1 MLKQYRGGNLLFNRT
16 NINIALEALFENKFR
31 SGLTALGII
40 FGVAAVITML
50 AIGNG
55 AQQQIIEQIEQVGA
69 KNIIIR
75 PKNIGNIEEEDHVTK
90 KYSPKLSIGDVTAI
104 SSVLPEIEQLTPFV
118 SYETSAIANGK
129 KKNCNLVGVNANY
142 FSIYNLKIDKGVVFS
157 ELQEK
162 NSDAVCLIGSTLA
175 IKLFAG
181 KNPIGQTLKT
191 SRLQLSV
198 IGIISPGDNIGESLL
213 NIGMNNYNDEIFVP
227 INTALRRFKDR
238 GRITEKLLQSR
249 SNNDD
254 DENSA
259 KKNEDEITDQIEKII
274 IGITNTDNMSESVDI
289 LYRLLYRRHNEV
301 EDFEIVV
308 PEQILQ
314 QKKQTD
320 DIFNILLGVIAG
332 ISLLVG
338 GIGIMNIMLA
348 SVLERIRE
356 IGLRMSIGAKKKDIK
371 EQFIYEAGLISL
383 FGGIIGIL
391 LGILLSYLAEWI
403 TDTPTIISLWSIIIS
418 FFVSAL
424 IGIIF
429 GYIPA
434 KKAAEQ
440 DPVHSLRHD

>member
-1 MLKQYRGGNLLFNRT
+1 MFNQT
-16 NINIALEALFENKFR
+16 NINIAFEALLENKFR

-50 AIGNG
+50 AIGKG

-75 PKNIGNIEEEDHVTK
+75 PKVIGNIEQEDDVTK
-90 KYSPKLSIGDVTAI
+90 KYSPKLTVNDVKAI
-104 SSVLPEIEQLTPFV
+104 KSVLPRIEKITPFI

-129 KKNCNLVGVNANY
+129 KKNCNLVGVSLEY
-142 FSIYNLKIDKGVVFS
+142 FSIYNLALDKGSFFS

-162 NSDAVCLIGSTLA
+162 NSDAVCLIGSNLA
-175 IKLFAG
+175 TKLFAG
-181 KNPIGQTLKT
+181 KNPIGKTLKT
-191 SRLQLSV
+191 NKLQLTI
-198 IGIISPGDNIGESLL
+198 IGIIAPGKTIGESLQ
-213 NIGMNNYNDEIFVP
+213 NIGMNNYNDEIFIP
-227 INTALRRFKDR
+227 IHTALRRYKDR
-238 GRITEKLLQSR
+238 ARITEKTLTE
-249 SNNDD
+249 ND
-254 DENSA
+254 
-259 KKNEDEITDQIEKII
+259 NEDSKPDKSEITDQIEKIV
-274 IGITNTDNMSESVDI
+274 IGIQKTENMSESVDI
-289 LYRLLYRRHNEV
+289 LYRMLYRRHNKV

-320 DIFNILLGVIAG
+320 DIFNILLGVIAA

-348 SVLERIRE
+348 SVLERIKE

-371 EQFIYEAGLISL
+371 EQFVYEAGLISL
-383 FGGIIGIL
+383 IGGIIGVI
-391 LGILLSYLAEWI
+391 LGIFLSYLAEWI
-403 TDTPTIISLWSIIIS
+403 TGTPTIISLWSVFIS
-418 FFVSAL
+418 FFVSGF
-424 IGIIF
+424 IGVIF

-440 DPVHSLRHD
+440 DPVNSLRHN

>member
-1 MLKQYRGGNLLFNRT
+1 MINKT
-16 NINIALEALFENKFR
+16 NINIAFEALFENKFR

-75 PKNIGNIEEEDHVTK
+75 PKVIGNVEEEDNVTK
-90 KYSPKLSIGDVTAI
+90 KYSPKMNMSDLYAI
-104 SSVLPEIEQLTPFV
+104 ESVLPKIDQLTPFV
-118 SYETSAIANGK
+118 SYETAAIANGK
-129 KKNCNLVGVNANY
+129 KKNCNLVGVTANY
-142 FSIYNLKIDKGVVFS
+142 FTIYNLKLDKGSIFS

-162 NSDAVCLIGSTLA
+162 NSDAVCIIGSTLA
-175 IKLFAG
+175 AKLFAG

-198 IGIISPGDNIGESLL
+198 IGIISPGNSIGESLQS
-213 NIGMNNYNDEIFVP
+213 IGMNNYNDEIFIP
-227 INTALRRFKDR
+227 INTALRRYKDR
-238 GRITEKLLQSR
+238 ARITEKSLQVNN
-249 SNNDD
+249 NNDD
-254 DENSA
+254 GEEKPKKDNS
-259 KKNEDEITDQIEKII
+259 EITDQIEKII
-274 IGITNTDNMSESVDI
+274 IGIINTDNMSQSVDI
-289 LYRLLYRRHNEV
+289 LYRLLLRRHNEV

-348 SVLERIRE
+348 SVYERIRE

-371 EQFIYEAGLISL
+371 EQFVYEAGLISL
-383 FGGIIGIL
+383 IGGIIGII
-391 LGILLSYLAEWI
+391 LGIILSYLAEWI
-403 TDTPTIISLWSIIIS
+403 TGTPTIISIWSIVVS
-418 FFVSAL
+418 FFVSAF

>member
-1 MLKQYRGGNLLFNRT
+1 MFNQT
-16 NINIALEALFENKFR
+16 NINIALEALLENKFR

-75 PKNIGNIEEEDHVTK
+75 PKLIGNIEQEDNVTK
-90 KYSPKLSIGDVTAI
+90 KYSPKLTINDVKAI
-104 SSVLPEIEQLTPFV
+104 KSVLPGIEKMTPFI

-129 KKNCNLVGVNANY
+129 KKNCNLVGVSLQY
-142 FSIYNLKIDKGVVFS
+142 FSIYNLSLDKGSFFS

-162 NSDAVCLIGSTLA
+162 NSDAVCLIGSNLA
-175 IKLFAG
+175 TKLFAG
-181 KNPIGQTLKT
+181 KNPIGKTLKT
-191 SRLQLSV
+191 NKLQLTV
-198 IGIISPGDNIGESLL
+198 IGIIAPGQTIGESLQ
-213 NIGMNNYNDEIFVP
+213 NIGMNNYNDEIFIP
-227 INTALRRFKDR
+227 INTALRRYKDR
-238 GRITEKLLQSR
+238 ARITEKTLMESDD
-249 SNNDD
+249 DD
-254 DENSA
+254 DEGNS
-259 KKNEDEITDQIEKII
+259 KPDKSEITDQIEKIV
-274 IGITNTDNMSESVDI
+274 IGIKTTENMSESVDI
-289 LYRLLYRRHNEV
+289 LYRMLYRRHNEV

-320 DIFNILLGVIAG
+320 DIFNILLGVIAA

-348 SVLERIRE
+348 SVLERIKE

-371 EQFIYEAGLISL
+371 EQFVYEAGLISL
-383 FGGIIGIL
+383 IGGIIGII
-391 LGILLSYLAEWI
+391 LGIFLSYLAEWI
-403 TDTPTIISLWSIIIS
+403 TGTPTIISLWSVFIS
-418 FFVSAL
+418 FFVSGF
-424 IGIIF
+424 IGVIF

-440 DPVHSLRHD
+440 DPVNSLRHN

>member
-1 MLKQYRGGNLLFNRT
+1 LFNKT
-16 NINIALEALFENKFR
+16 NINIAFEALLENKFR

-75 PKNIGNIEEEDHVTK
+75 PKVIGNVEQEDNVTK
-90 KYSPKLSIGDVTAI
+90 KYSPKLRMNDVKAI
-104 SSVLPEIEQLTPFV
+104 KSVLPGIEKMTPFI

-129 KKNCNLVGVNANY
+129 KKNCNLVGVSLAY
-142 FSIYNLKIDKGVVFS
+142 FSIYNLELDKGSFFS

-162 NSDAVCLIGSTLA
+162 NSDAVCLIGSNLA
-175 IKLFAG
+175 TKLFAG
-181 KNPIGQTLKT
+181 KNPIGSTLKA
-191 SRLQLSV
+191 SKLQLTI
-198 IGIISPGDNIGESLL
+198 IGIIAPGKNIGESLQS
-213 NIGMNNYNDEIFVP
+213 IGMNNYNDEIFIP
-227 INTALRRFKDR
+227 INTALRRYKDR
-238 GRITEKLLQSR
+238 ARITAKTLMVDE
-249 SNNDD
+249 DE
-254 DENSA
+254 DENSEPNQPEVTA
-259 KKNEDEITDQIEKII
+259 QIEKII
-274 IGITNTDNMSESVDI
+274 VGINETDNMSESVDI
-289 LYRLLYRRHNEV
+289 LYRMLLRRHNGV
-301 EDFEIVV
+301 EDFEIVI

-320 DIFNILLGVIAG
+320 DIFNILLGVIAA

-348 SVLERIRE
+348 SVLERIKE

-371 EQFIYEAGLISL
+371 EQFVYEAGLISL
-383 FGGIIGIL
+383 IGGIIGII
-391 LGILLSYLAEWI
+391 LGVFLSYLAEWI
-403 TDTPTIISLWSIIIS
+403 TGTPTIISLWSVFIS
-418 FFVSAL
+418 FFVSGF
-424 IGIIF
+424 IGVIF

-440 DPVHSLRHD
+440 DPVNSLRHS

>member
-1 MLKQYRGGNLLFNRT
+1 MNFNQQ
-16 NINIALEALFENKFR
+16 NIRIAFEALLENKFR

-75 PKNIGNIEEEDHVTK
+75 PKSNGNIDENDNDITK
-90 KYSPKLSIGDVTAI
+90 KYSPKLSINDI
-104 SSVLPEIEQLTPFV
+104 KSIEKVLPCIDKMTPFV
-118 SYETSAIANGK
+118 TYKTAAIANGK
-129 KKNCNLVGVNANY
+129 RKNCNLVGVSSNY
-142 FSIYNLKIDKGVVFS
+142 FSIYNLALDKGVIFS
-157 ELQEK
+157 DLQEK
-162 NSDAVCLIGSTLA
+162 KSDAVCLIGANLA

-181 KNPIGQTLKT
+181 KSAIGQTLKT
-191 SRLQLSV
+191 NSLQLSI
-198 IGIISPGDNIGESLL
+198 IGIISPGGTIGQSLQ

-227 INTALRRFKDR
+227 INTALRRYKDR
-238 GRITEKLLQSR
+238 ARITANTLKV
-249 SNNDD
+249 
-254 DENSA
+254 
-259 KKNEDEITDQIEKII
+259 NEDEDEDVAPKEVEIGVTDQIEKIV
-274 IGITNTDNMSESVDI
+274 IGITETEHMQESVDI
-289 LYRLLYRRHNEV
+289 LYRLLLRRHNGV
-301 EDFEIVV
+301 EDFEIVI

-348 SVLERIRE
+348 SVLERIKE
-356 IGLRMSIGAKKKDIK
+356 IGLRMAIGAKKKDIK
-371 EQFIYEAGLISL
+371 EQFVFEAGLISL
-383 FGGIIGIL
+383 IGGIIGIM
-391 LGILLSYLAEWI
+391 LGVILSYLAQWI
-403 TDTPTIISLWSIIIS
+403 TGTPTIISLWSVFIS
-418 FFVSAL
+418 FFVSAF

-440 DPVHSLRHD
+440 DPVNSLRHN

>member
-1 MLKQYRGGNLLFNRT
+1 LNQYLGDKLVINRT

-75 PKNIGNIEEEDHVTK
+75 PKSIGNVEEEDNVTK
-90 KYSPKLSIGDVTAI
+90 KYSPKLSIADAKSI
-104 SSVLPEIEQLTPFV
+104 ASILPKIDIMTPFV
-118 SYETSAIANGK
+118 SYETSVIANGK

-142 FSIYNLKIDKGVVFS
+142 FDIYNLKLDKGSIFS

-162 NSDAVCLIGSTLA
+162 NSDAVCLIGSNLA
-175 IKLFAG
+175 VKLFAG

-191 SRLQLSV
+191 SRLQLSI
-198 IGIISPGDNIGESLL
+198 IGIIAPGGNIGESLR

-227 INTALRRFKDR
+227 VNTALRRYKDR
-238 GRITEKLLQSR
+238 GRITEKLLQT
-249 SNNDD
+249 NNNNNNEDD
-254 DENSA
+254 SQPVKDEN
-259 KKNEDEITDQIEKII
+259 EITDQIEKII
-274 IGITNTDNMSESVDI
+274 IGISNTDNMSQSVDI
-289 LYRLLYRRHNEV
+289 LYRLLFRRHNKV

-348 SVLERIRE
+348 SVYERIRE

-371 EQFIYEAGLISL
+371 EQFVYEAGLISL
-383 FGGIIGIL
+383 IGGIIGIV
-391 LGILLSYLAEWI
+391 LGVILSYLAEWL
-403 TDTPTIISLWSIIIS
+403 TGTPTIISVWSVIIS

>member
-1 MLKQYRGGNLLFNRT
+1 MNNT
-16 NINIALEALFENKFR
+16 NINIAFEALFENKFR
-31 SGLTALGII
+31 SILTALGII

-75 PKNIGNIEEEDHVTK
+75 SKVIGNIEQEDHVTK
-90 KYSPKLSIGDVTAI
+90 KYSPKLTINDVKAI
-104 SSVLPEIEQLTPFV
+104 QSVLPGIEKMTPFL

-129 KKNCNLVGVNANY
+129 KKNCNLVGVSLEY
-142 FSIYNLKIDKGVVFS
+142 FSIYNLELDKGAFFS

-162 NSDAVCLIGSTLA
+162 NSDAVCLIGSNLA

-181 KNPIGQTLKT
+181 KNPIGSTVKANK
-191 SRLQLSV
+191 LQLTI
-198 IGIISPGDNIGESLL
+198 IGIIAPGKNIGESLQS
-213 NIGMNNYNDEIFVP
+213 IGMNNYNDEIFIP
-227 INTALRRFKDR
+227 INTALRRYKDR
-238 GRITEKLLQSR
+238 ARITEKMLIEKEE
-249 SNNDD
+249 
-254 DENSA
+254 DEEEGVN
-259 KKNEDEITDQIEKII
+259 KKPDKSEITDQIEKIVV
-274 IGITNTDNMSESVDI
+274 GIYETDNMSESVDI
-289 LYRLLYRRHNEV
+289 LYRMLLRRHNGV
-301 EDFEIVV
+301 EDFEIVI

-320 DIFNILLGVIAG
+320 DIFNILLGVIAA

-348 SVLERIRE
+348 SVLERIKE

-371 EQFIYEAGLISL
+371 EQFVYEAGLISL
-383 FGGIIGIL
+383 IGGIIGII
-391 LGILLSYLAEWI
+391 LGVFLSYLAEWI
-403 TDTPTIISLWSIIIS
+403 TGTPTIISLWSVFIS
-418 FFVSAL
+418 FFVS
-424 IGIIF
+424 GIIGVVF

-440 DPVHSLRHD
+440 DPVNSLRHS

>member
-1 MLKQYRGGNLLFNRT
+1 LFNQT
-16 NINIALEALFENKFR
+16 NINIAFEALLENKFR

-50 AIGNG
+50 AIGKG

-75 PKNIGNIEEEDHVTK
+75 PKVIGNIEQEDDVTK
-90 KYSPKLSIGDVTAI
+90 RYSPKLTVNDVKAI
-104 SSVLPEIEQLTPFV
+104 KSVLPRIEKITPFI

-129 KKNCNLVGVNANY
+129 KKNCNLVGVSLEY
-142 FSIYNLKIDKGVVFS
+142 FSIYNLALDKGSFFS

-162 NSDAVCLIGSTLA
+162 NSDAVCLIGSNLA
-175 IKLFAG
+175 TKLFAG
-181 KNPIGQTLKT
+181 KNPIGKTLKT
-191 SRLQLSV
+191 NKLQLTI
-198 IGIISPGDNIGESLL
+198 IGIIAPGKTIGESLQ
-213 NIGMNNYNDEIFVP
+213 NIGMNNYNDEIFIP
-227 INTALRRFKDR
+227 IHTALRRYKDR
-238 GRITEKLLQSR
+238 ARITEKTLTE
-249 SNNDD
+249 ND
-254 DENSA
+254 E
-259 KKNEDEITDQIEKII
+259 EDSKPDKSEITDQIEKIV
-274 IGITNTDNMSESVDI
+274 IGIQKTENMSESVDI
-289 LYRLLYRRHNEV
+289 LYRMLYRRHNKV

-320 DIFNILLGVIAG
+320 DIFNILLGVIAA

-348 SVLERIRE
+348 SVLERIKE

-371 EQFIYEAGLISL
+371 EQFVYEAGLISL
-383 FGGIIGIL
+383 IGGIIGVI
-391 LGILLSYLAEWI
+391 LGIFLSYLAEWI
-403 TDTPTIISLWSIIIS
+403 TGTPTIISLWSVFIS
-418 FFVSAL
+418 FFVSGF
-424 IGIIF
+424 IGVIF

-440 DPVHSLRHD
+440 DPVNSLRHN

>member
-1 MLKQYRGGNLLFNRT
+1 LYNKL
-16 NINIALEALFENKFR
+16 NIKIALEAILENKFR

-75 PKNIGNIEEEDHVTK
+75 PKNIGNIEDDDEVTK
-90 KYSPKLSIGDVTAI
+90 KYSPKLSVNDVIAI
-104 SSVLPEIEQLTPFV
+104 KRILPKIEKLTPFV
-118 SYETSAIANGK
+118 TYKTAAIANGK
-129 KKNCNLVGVNANY
+129 KKNCNLVGVNSNY
-142 FSIYNLKIDKGVVFS
+142 FSIYNLKIDQGVIFS
-157 ELQEK
+157 DLQQK
-162 NSDAVCLIGSTLA
+162 NSDAVCLIGSNLA
-175 IKLFAG
+175 NKIFAG
-181 KNPIGQTLKT
+181 KNPIGQKIKT
-191 SRLQLSV
+191 GLLQLSI
-198 IGIISPGDNIGESLL
+198 IGIIAPGEKIGESLQ
-213 NIGMNNYNDEIFVP
+213 NIGMNNYNDEVFVP

-238 GRITEKLLQSR
+238 GRVTEKSLTAN
-249 SNNDD
+249 NNDD
-254 DENSA
+254 
-259 KKNEDEITDQIEKII
+259 EDSPPPIETDAVTDQIEKII
-274 IGITNTDNMSESVDI
+274 ISISNTDNMSQSVDI
-289 LYRLLYRRHNEV
+289 LYRLLLRRHLEV

-356 IGLRMSIGAKKKDIK
+356 IGLRMAVGAKKKDIK
-371 EQFIYEAGLISL
+371 EQFVYEAGLISL
-383 FGGIIGIL
+383 IGGVIGIF
-391 LGILLSYLAEWI
+391 LGITLSYIAEWI
-403 TDTPTIISLWSIIIS
+403 SGTPTIISMWSVVIS
-418 FFVSAL
+418 FFVSAG
-424 IGIIF
+424 IGVVF

-440 DPVHSLRHD
+440 DPVNSLRHD

>member
-1 MLKQYRGGNLLFNRT
+1 MFNQT
-16 NINIALEALFENKFR
+16 NINIAFEALLENKFR

-40 FGVAAVITML
+40 FGVASVITML

-75 PKNIGNIEEEDHVTK
+75 PKVIGNIEQEDNVTK
-90 KYSPKLSIGDVTAI
+90 KYSPKLSVNDVKAI
-104 SSVLPEIEQLTPFV
+104 KSVLPRIEKITPFI

-129 KKNCNLVGVNANY
+129 KKNCNLVGVSLEY
-142 FSIYNLKIDKGVVFS
+142 FSIYNLALDKGSFFS

-162 NSDAVCLIGSTLA
+162 NSDAVCLIGSNLA
-175 IKLFAG
+175 NKLFAG
-181 KNPIGQTLKT
+181 KNPIGKTLKT
-191 SRLQLSV
+191 NKLQLTI
-198 IGIISPGDNIGESLL
+198 IGIIAPGKTIGESLQ
-213 NIGMNNYNDEIFVP
+213 NIGMNNYNDEIFIP
-227 INTALRRFKDR
+227 IHTALRRYKDR
-238 GRITEKLLQSR
+238 ARITEKTLTENDEED
-249 SNNDD
+249 SNPDK
-254 DENSA
+254 S
-259 KKNEDEITDQIEKII
+259 EITDQIEKIV
-274 IGITNTDNMSESVDI
+274 IGIQKTENMSESVDI
-289 LYRLLYRRHNEV
+289 LYRMLYRRHNKV

-320 DIFNILLGVIAG
+320 DIFNILLGVIAA

-348 SVLERIRE
+348 SVLERIKE

-371 EQFIYEAGLISL
+371 EQFVYEAGLISL
-383 FGGIIGIL
+383 IGGIIGVI
-391 LGILLSYLAEWI
+391 LGIFLSYLAEWI
-403 TDTPTIISLWSIIIS
+403 TGTPTIISLWSVFIS
-418 FFVSAL
+418 FFVSGF
-424 IGIIF
+424 IGVIF

-440 DPVHSLRHD
+440 DPVNSLRHN

>member
-1 MLKQYRGGNLLFNRT
+1 MFNQT
-16 NINIALEALFENKFR
+16 NINIAFEALLENKFR

-75 PKNIGNIEEEDHVTK
+75 PKVIGNIEQEDNVTK
-90 KYSPKLSIGDVTAI
+90 KYSPKLTINDVKAI
-104 SSVLPEIEQLTPFV
+104 KSVLPGIEKITSFI
-118 SYETSAIANGK
+118 SYETSTIANGK
-129 KKNCNLVGVNANY
+129 KKNCNLVGVSREY
-142 FSIYNLKIDKGVVFS
+142 FSIYNLALDKGSFFS

-162 NSDAVCLIGSTLA
+162 NSDAVCLIGSNLA
-175 IKLFAG
+175 TKLFAG
-181 KNPIGQTLKT
+181 KNPLGKTLKT
-191 SRLQLSV
+191 NKLQLTI
-198 IGIISPGDNIGESLL
+198 IGIIAPGKTIGESLQ
-213 NIGMNNYNDEIFVP
+213 NIGMNNYNDEIFIP
-227 INTALRRFKDR
+227 IHTALRRYKDR
-238 GRITEKLLQSR
+238 ARITEKTLTE
-249 SNNDD
+249 ND
-254 DENSA
+254 E
-259 KKNEDEITDQIEKII
+259 EDSKPDKSEITDQIEKIV
-274 IGITNTDNMSESVDI
+274 IGIQKTENMSESVDI
-289 LYRLLYRRHNEV
+289 LYRMLYRRHNKV

-320 DIFNILLGVIAG
+320 DIFNILLGVIAA

-348 SVLERIRE
+348 SVLERIKE

-371 EQFIYEAGLISL
+371 EQFVYEAGLISL
-383 FGGIIGIL
+383 IGGIIGVI
-391 LGILLSYLAEWI
+391 LGIFLSYLAEWI
-403 TDTPTIISLWSIIIS
+403 TGTPTIISLWSVVIS
-418 FFVSAL
+418 FFVSGF
-424 IGIIF
+424 IGVIF

-440 DPVHSLRHD
+440 DPVNSLRHN

>member
-1 MLKQYRGGNLLFNRT
+1 MFNQT
-16 NINIALEALFENKFR
+16 NINIAFEALLENKFR

-50 AIGNG
+50 AIGKG

-75 PKNIGNIEEEDHVTK
+75 PKVIGNIEQEDNVTK
-90 KYSPKLSIGDVTAI
+90 KYSPKLTVNDVKAI
-104 SSVLPEIEQLTPFV
+104 KSVLPRIEKITPFI

-129 KKNCNLVGVNANY
+129 KKNCNLVGVSLEY
-142 FSIYNLKIDKGVVFS
+142 FSIYNLALDKGSFFS

-162 NSDAVCLIGSTLA
+162 NSDAVCLIGSNLA
-175 IKLFAG
+175 NKLFAG
-181 KNPIGQTLKT
+181 KNPIGKTLKT
-191 SRLQLSV
+191 NKLQLTI
-198 IGIISPGDNIGESLL
+198 IGIIAPGKTIGESLQ
-213 NIGMNNYNDEIFVP
+213 NIGMNNYNDEIFIP
-227 INTALRRFKDR
+227 IHTALRRYKDR
-238 GRITEKLLQSR
+238 ARITEKTLTE
-249 SNNDD
+249 ND
-254 DENSA
+254 E
-259 KKNEDEITDQIEKII
+259 EDSKPDKSEITDQIEKIV
-274 IGITNTDNMSESVDI
+274 IGIQKTENMSESVDI
-289 LYRLLYRRHNEV
+289 LYRMLYRRHNKV

-320 DIFNILLGVIAG
+320 DIFNILLGVIAA

-348 SVLERIRE
+348 SVLERIKE

-371 EQFIYEAGLISL
+371 EQFVYEAGLISL
-383 FGGIIGIL
+383 IGGIIGVI
-391 LGILLSYLAEWI
+391 LGIFLSYLAEWI
-403 TDTPTIISLWSIIIS
+403 TGTPTIISLWSVFIS
-418 FFVSAL
+418 FFVSGF
-424 IGIIF
+424 IGVIF

-440 DPVHSLRHD
+440 DPVNSLRHN